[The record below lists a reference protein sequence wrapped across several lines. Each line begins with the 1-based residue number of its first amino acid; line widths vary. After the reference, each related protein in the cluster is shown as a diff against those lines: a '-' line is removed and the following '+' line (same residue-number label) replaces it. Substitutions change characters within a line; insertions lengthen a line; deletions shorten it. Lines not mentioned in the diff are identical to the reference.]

1 MNSAYIQER
10 KCKRICH
17 ARVCRALSIWC
28 SVVLG
33 GAAMTSQTI
42 DELIVNWPWRLWAFS
57 EFIGAEEP
65 SSIYGYYD
73 DMRDQLKR
81 FIILYTRNSTMI
93 SMLFI
98 SSSHIEK
105 IYSFTQTSFFFHLE
119 TREWVINYVNRKNAS
134 LPSFAFSA
142 AFPHRIEYWRS

>member
-1 MNSAYIQER
+1 MDSTYIQER

-17 ARVCRALSIWC
+17 ARVCQALSIWC
-28 SVVLG
+28 YVVLG
-33 GAAMTSQTI
+33 GATMTSQTI
-42 DELIVNWPWRLWAFS
+42 DELMLIVNWPWRLWAFS
-57 EFIGAEEP
+57 EFICAEELT
-65 SSIYGYYD
+65 SIYGYYD

-105 IYSFTQTSFFFHLE
+105 IYSFTKTFFFHLE
-119 TREWVINYVNRKNAS
+119 LREWVINYVNRKKRK
-134 LPSFAFSA
+134 FTKFC
-142 AFPHRIEYWRS
+142 I